1 MGEIAMYNKALR
13 PKNHMFVLLLG
24 PGIAWY
30 IFAVLAPMLGSL
42 RYSLFSFKGVRIDD
56 FVGLAN
62 YRELISDS
70 IFWVSFK
77 NNILITI
84 FCVIGQIGIALL
96 FAMLLNTAYVR
107 FKNLH
112 RAFIFFPAVLSTII
126 VGFIWTIMY
135 NNDYGLINY
144 FLRLFHLDFLILPW
158 LDDPK
163 FVLFFVCIPIIW
175 QYIGY
180 YMVIIMAGM
189 SNITKDIYEMAEID
203 GVTEIQKLFYITMP
217 LIKNTLMVCLMLC
230 ISGNMQVFDYIFI
243 MTGGGPGTSTSVM
256 AMYGYSK
263 TFTQFRIDYGNT
275 ISVGILI
282 ISLVIIL
289 ITKRIIRGNKADD

>member
-1 MGEIAMYNKALR
+1 MENNALR
-13 PKNHMFVLLLG
+13 PKKYMFVLLLG
-24 PGIAWY
+24 PGIIWY
-30 IFAVLAPMLGSL
+30 VFTVIAPMLSSL
-42 RYSLFSFKGVRIDD
+42 RYSLFSFKGVKINK

-62 YRELISDS
+62 YKELITDS
-70 IFWVSFK
+70 VFWISFK
-77 NNILITI
+77 NNLVITI
-84 FCVIGQIGIALL
+84 LCVIGQIGIALL
-96 FAMLLNTAYVR
+96 FAMLLNTVYVK
-107 FKNLH
+107 FKNFH
-112 RAFIFFPAVLSTII
+112 RAFIFFPGILSTII

-135 NNDYGLINY
+135 NSDYGLINY
-144 FLRLFHLDFLILPW
+144 FLRLLHLDSLILPW

-163 FVLFFVCIPIIW
+163 TVLIFVCIPIIW

-189 SNITKDIYEMAEID
+189 SNISKDIYEMADID
-203 GVTEIQKLFYITMP
+203 GASGIQKLFSITMP

-256 AMYGYSK
+256 AMYGYNK

-275 ISVGILI
+275 ISVGILV
-282 ISLVIIL
+282 ISLVLIL
-289 ITKRIIRGNKADD
+289 ITKRIVEGRRINE

>member
-1 MGEIAMYNKALR
+1 MDSKALR
-13 PKNHMFVLLLG
+13 PKKYMFVLLLG
-24 PGIAWY
+24 PGIIWY
-30 IFAVLAPMLGSL
+30 VFAVIAPMLSSL
-42 RYSLFSFKGVRIDD
+42 WYSFFSFKGVRIND

-62 YRELISDS
+62 YKELISDS
-70 IFWVSFK
+70 IFWISFK
-77 NNILITI
+77 NNMVITI
-84 FCVIGQIGIALL
+84 LCVIGQIGIALL
-96 FAMLLNTAYVR
+96 FAMLLNAVYIK

-112 RAFIFFPAVLSTII
+112 RAFIFFPGVLSTII

-135 NNDYGLINY
+135 NSDYGLINF
-144 FLRLFHLDFLILPW
+144 FLKLLKLDFLILPW

-163 FVLFFVCIPIIW
+163 TVLFFVCIPIIW

-189 SNITKDIYEMAEID
+189 SNISKGIYEMADID
-203 GVTEIQKLFYITMP
+203 GVTGLQKLLYITIP
-217 LIKNTLMVCLMLC
+217 LIKSTLMVCLMLC
-230 ISGNMQVFDYIFI
+230 ISGSMQVFDYIFI

-275 ISVGILI
+275 ISVGILV

-289 ITKRIIRGNKADD
+289 ITKRLVEGRRTNE

>member
-1 MGEIAMYNKALR
+1 MYNKALR
-13 PKNHMFVLLLG
+13 PKNYMFVLLLG
-24 PGIAWY
+24 PGIIWY
-30 IFAVLAPMLGSL
+30 IFAVIAPMLSSL
-42 RYSLFSFKGVRIDD
+42 RYSFFSFKGVRISD

-62 YRELISDS
+62 YKELVTDS
-70 IFWVSFK
+70 IFWISLK
-77 NNILITI
+77 NNIVITI
-84 FCVIGQIGIALL
+84 LCVAGQIGIALI
-96 FAMLLNTAYVR
+96 FAMLLNMAYVK

-112 RAFIFFPAVLSTII
+112 REFIFFPGVLSTII

-135 NNDYGLINY
+135 NSDYGLINF
-144 FLRLFHLDFLILPW
+144 FLKLLKLDFLILPW

-163 FVLFFVCIPIIW
+163 LVLFFVCIPIIW

-189 SNITKDIYEMAEID
+189 SNISKDIYEMSEID
-203 GVTEIQKLFYITMP
+203 GVTGMQKLVYITMP
-217 LIKNTLMVCLMLC
+217 LIKNTLVVCLMLC

-275 ISVGILI
+275 ISVGILV
-282 ISLVIIL
+282 ISLAIIL
-289 ITKRIIRGNKADD
+289 ITKRAIGGRKADG

>member
-1 MGEIAMYNKALR
+1 MYNKALR
-13 PKNHMFVLLLG
+13 PKNYMFVLLLG
-24 PGIAWY
+24 PGIIWY
-30 IFAVLAPMLGSL
+30 IFAVIAPMLSSL
-42 RYSLFSFKGVRIDD
+42 RYSFFSFKGVRISD

-62 YRELISDS
+62 YKELVSDS
-70 IFWVSFK
+70 IFWISLK
-77 NNILITI
+77 NNIVITI
-84 FCVIGQIGIALL
+84 LCVAGQIGIALI
-96 FAMLLNTAYVR
+96 FAMLLNTAYVK

-112 RAFIFFPAVLSTII
+112 RAFIFFPGVLSTII

-135 NNDYGLINY
+135 NSDYGLINF
-144 FLRLFHLDFLILPW
+144 FLKLLKLDFLILPW

-163 FVLFFVCIPIIW
+163 LVLFFVCVPIIW

-189 SNITKDIYEMAEID
+189 SNISKDIYEMSEID
-203 GVTEIQKLFYITMP
+203 GVTGMQKLVYITMP
-217 LIKNTLMVCLMLC
+217 LIKNTLIVCLMLC

-275 ISVGILI
+275 ISVGILV

-289 ITKRIIRGNKADD
+289 ITKRLIGGRKADG